1 MAGEFRSVPGEFR
14 SVPGEFHSVPGE
26 LDAVAVND
34 PPVMLSRLLQRTRPV
49 DHEKLG
55 QLGQIRL
62 KKRGRLTQIPAR
74 RHLAQHSPNS
84 LHRVTGG
91 WENLRRRA
99 SEMPR
104 RGADGFQPLSNLLR
118 RHGHRLVH

>member
-1 MAGEFRSVPGEFR
+1 M
-14 SVPGEFHSVPGE
+14 PGEFHSVTGE
-26 LDAVAVND
+26 LAPFTLDNI
-34 PPVMLSRLLQRTRPV
+34 PVVLPRLLSRPGPV
-49 DHEKLG
+49 NHEKLG